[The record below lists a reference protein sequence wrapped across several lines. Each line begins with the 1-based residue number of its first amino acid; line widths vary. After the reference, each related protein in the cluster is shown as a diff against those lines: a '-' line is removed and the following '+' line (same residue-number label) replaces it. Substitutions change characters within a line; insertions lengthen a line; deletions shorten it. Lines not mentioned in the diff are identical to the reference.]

1 LKAWVKASTWIPIF
15 EADDNFDAG
24 TVTRKVTNFVMGI
37 SQFLL
42 SYISVFVDY
51 IFVKLMR

>member
-51 IFVKLMR
+51 IFVHLMS